1 MLRTVAGVGPVDVLV
16 NCAGGVRGQVAR
28 PVEEVPED
36 DWRVI
41 FQANVDAAFH
51 CAQAVAPGMKAAGWG
66 RIVNISSGAGLRRAL
81 AEAGCEKLEPL
92 KKFPGLIREGR
103 VPFVLHGLTFEL
115 LCQHTRAAAALPP
128 QAEAARNVMKF
139 TRESVCIIDGVPV
152 LDIDAIVVW
161 QALFDRPKDRATIEE
176 VVKHKRVN
184 GKPAIQDRDNV
195 LDLVIANKSKHH
207 DVVTFLQHTLWNPWH
222 GSYR

>member
-1 MLRTVAGVGPVDVLV
+1 MVAAQVSHARDVAFDLLRRLH
-16 NCAGGVRGQVAR
+16 GGHGKTRFALCGS
-28 PVEEVPED
+28 
-36 DWRVI
+36 
-41 FQANVDAAFH
+41 AAF
-51 CAQAVAPGMKAAGWG
+51 AVHGIPVTRPLGDVDIAA
-66 RIVNISSGAGLRRAL
+66 VEPVSSGAGLRRVL

-103 VPFVLHGLTFEL
+103 VPFVLDGLTFEL

-176 VVKHKRVN
+176 VVQHKRID

-207 DVVTFLQHTLWNPWH
+207 DVVKFLQHTLWNPWH